1 MNTTPN
7 ADPGNLK
14 AKKSAG
20 HRLPPQGRSAGPTT
34 FFLKTEK
41 ELEQASQRG
50 RRKSRSVSSADEEHT
65 PVSSMA
71 EGAFGVQSLDE
82 AINEGSLSRTV
93 SNSSSTQSSNSQSEA
108 SPSRGKKRTSGN
120 RVHPAILAA
129 GKRIISDGSSAVAS
143 PTALDNPSKNLLFRR
158 HSGTSADMS
167 APLTPIKLSPHR
179 AAVSPSTPRSGS
191 PKSFRLSDEE
201 ISVADETGS
210 QAICSSSGDEE
221 QNQHGQPTPQ
231 LVMPSLSMPVRR
243 PFTEQ
248 GKRIG
253 RAKIMVVGPK
263 RVGKTSFIRSIFRS
277 CEHIVHMDQVLP
289 SIPTQSSFVTESSHY
304 MPTTMFNE
312 IGASTRSYPSW
323 WTDFERR
330 SKLHRRMSVGE
341 GVLERNLTFI
351 DTPGLEDDDDQVQQ
365 ILNHVK
371 LTLRRTAHME
381 SMSDSEI
388 INLLSGEGGLQIDA
402 IVYLFGP
409 STSDG
414 QKDSPTSDSAAQD
427 ELLRYLGK
435 WTNLIPVIGRADTLS
450 PESLAARKAEVCE
463 MLDRLQVSR
472 FELTDSSSSGASP
485 LLPLG
490 ISSAPGDDSEEVD
503 ASILMSSQYLKPL
516 VPSELSLL
524 VDRLLEPTCIARMR
538 HTSSSK
544 FLVWRQQNI
553 GDLVDL
559 RRQNVP
565 QSPSLG
571 YHSRVTSAGSLND
584 DPSKVLVPHSSSSYY
599 RSASPAISDFSAQF
613 GQGTGASTQ
622 ALARYNEQTQAQQP
636 AEPFQQVRLAKWA
649 QDLQRSLH
657 NERRKYEHMYMCNV
671 PGRPTVDSEKNDQ
684 ALVATKDGYRASRG
698 RLGGDI
704 SIFDPCDPLGVL
716 ALGQKLRQRGFVVLQ
731 LVSGAGLLGAAAY
744 WVIRNWCEVQE
755 FLGFGEPA
763 GMVTTTA
770 IPPPAPARTA
780 HWLDEEY
787 LRGFFGWGR

>member
-1 MNTTPN
+1 MNTTQN
-7 ADPGNLK
+7 TDSGNFK

-50 RRKSRSVSSADEEHT
+50 RKKSRSVSSVDEENT
-65 PVSSMA
+65 PVTSMA
-71 EGAFGVQSLDE
+71 ESSFGVQSLEE
-82 AINEGSLSRTV
+82 AMNEGSLSRTV
-93 SNSSSTQSSNSQSEA
+93 SNSSTQSSDSHDEA
-108 SPSRGKKRTSGN
+108 SPSRGKKRKSGN
-120 RVHPAILAA
+120 RVHPTILAT
-129 GKRIISDGSSAVAS
+129 GKRLISDDSSAVAS
-143 PTALDNPSKNLLFRR
+143 PTALDNLSKNLLFRR

-210 QAICSSSGDEE
+210 QAICSSGGDEE
-221 QNQHGQPTPQ
+221 QNEHGQPTPQ
-231 LVMPSLSMPVRR
+231 LVMPSLSMPIRR

-263 RVGKTSFIRSIFRS
+263 RVGKTSFIHSIFRS

-330 SKLHRRMSVGE
+330 RMLHRRMSIGE
-341 GVLERNLTFI
+341 GVLERNLTFV
-351 DTPGLEDDDDQVQQ
+351 DTPGLEGNDQIQQ

-388 INLLSGEGGLQIDA
+388 ISLLSGEGGVQIDA
-402 IVYLFGP
+402 VVYLFGP
-409 STSDG
+409 STSE
-414 QKDSPTSDSAAQD
+414 QKDSSNSDSAAQD
-427 ELLRYLGK
+427 ELLRFLGK
-435 WTNLIPVIGRADTLS
+435 WTNLIPVIGQADTLS
-450 PESLAARKAEVCE
+450 AEALDARKAEVCE
-463 MLDRLQVSR
+463 LLDRLQVSR
-472 FELTDSSSSGASP
+472 FELTDSSSSGTSP

-490 ISSAPGDDSEEVD
+490 ISSTPGDDSEEVD

-516 VPSELSLL
+516 VPSELGLL
-524 VDRLLEPTCIARMR
+524 VERLLEPACLARMR
-538 HTSSSK
+538 HTSASK
-544 FLVWRQQNI
+544 FLVWRQQNVS
-553 GDLVDL
+553 DRVDL
-559 RRQNVP
+559 QRQTVA

-571 YHSRVTSAGSLND
+571 YHSRVTSAGSLID
-584 DPSKVLVPHSSSSYY
+584 DPSKVVVPHSSSGYY
-599 RSASPAISDFSAQF
+599 RSASPAVSDFSAQF

-657 NERRKYEHMYMCNV
+657 NERRKYEQMYTCNV
-671 PGRPTVDSEKNDQ
+671 PGWPTVDSEKNDQ
-684 ALVATKDGYRASRG
+684 ALVATKEGHHASRG

-704 SIFDPCDPLGVL
+704 SVFDPRDPLGVL

-744 WVIRNWCEVQE
+744 WVIRNWMDVQDY
-755 FLGFGEPA
+755 LGFGEPA

-787 LRGFFGWGR
+787 VKGFFGWAR

>member
-1 MNTTPN
+1 MNTTQN
-7 ADPGNLK
+7 VDSGHLK

-20 HRLPPQGRSAGPTT
+20 PRLPPQGRSAGPAT

-50 RRKSRSVSSADEEHT
+50 RKKSRSVSSADEQEDT
-65 PVSSMA
+65 PVGSMA
-71 EGAFGVQSLDE
+71 ESSFGVQSLDE
-82 AINEGSLSRTV
+82 AINEGSLSRTI
-93 SNSSSTQSSNSQSEA
+93 SNSSTQSSNSHSEA
-108 SPSRGKKRTSGN
+108 SPPRGKKRKSGN
-120 RVHPAILAA
+120 RVHPTILAT

-143 PTALDNPSKNLLFRR
+143 PTALHDPSKHLLFRR
-158 HSGTSADMS
+158 HSGTSANMS

-201 ISVADETGS
+201 ISVADDTGS

-221 QNQHGQPTPQ
+221 QSQHGQPTPQ

-263 RVGKTSFIRSIFRS
+263 RVGKTSFIHSLFRTS
-277 CEHIVHMDQVLP
+277 EHIVHMDQVLP
-289 SIPTQSSFVTESSHY
+289 SIPTQSSFATESSHY

-323 WTDFERR
+323 WIDSERR
-330 SKLHRRMSVGE
+330 SMLHRRISIGE

-351 DTPGLEDDDDQVQQ
+351 DTPGLQDEDQVQQ

-371 LTLRRTAHME
+371 ISLRRTAQME
-381 SMSDSEI
+381 SMNDSEI
-388 INLLSGEGGLQIDA
+388 ISLLSGEGGVQIDA
-402 IVYLFGP
+402 TIYLFAP
-409 STSDG
+409 STSGD
-414 QKDSPTSDSAAQD
+414 QKDSSTSVSAAEG
-427 ELLRYLGK
+427 ELLQYLGK
-435 WTNLIPVIGRADTLS
+435 WTNLIPVIGQADTLS
-450 PESLAARKAEVCE
+450 AEALAARKTEVCE
-463 MLDRLQVSR
+463 ILDRLQVPQ
-472 FELTDSSSSGASP
+472 FELTESPSSGAP
-485 LLPLG
+485 AVLPLG
-490 ISSAPGDDSEEVD
+490 VSSAPGDDSEEVD
-503 ASILMSSQYLKPL
+503 ASILMSSQYLRPL
-516 VPSELSLL
+516 VPSELGLL
-524 VDRLLEPTCIARMR
+524 VDRLFEPTCLARMR
-538 HTSSSK
+538 HTTASK
-544 FLVWRQQNI
+544 FLVWRQQNL
-553 GDLVDL
+553 GEHVDL
-559 RRQNVP
+559 QRQTAL

-571 YHSRVTSAGSLND
+571 FHSRVTSAASLID

-636 AEPFQQVRLAKWA
+636 AEPFRQVRLAKWA

-657 NERRKYEHMYMCNV
+657 NERRKYEHMYTCNV
-671 PGRPTVDSEKNDQ
+671 PAWPAGDIEKNEQ
-684 ALVATKDGYRASRG
+684 ALVATKEGYRASRG

-704 SIFDPCDPLGVL
+704 SVFDPSDPLGVL

-731 LVSGAGLLGAAAY
+731 IVSGAGILGAAAY
-744 WVIRNWCEVQE
+744 WVIRNWLEVQE
-755 FLGFGEPA
+755 FLGLSEPA
-763 GMVTTTA
+763 GMMHSTA
-770 IPPPAPARTA
+770 IHPPAPARTA

-787 LRGFFGWGR
+787 LKGFFGWGR